1 MTKSID
7 VLSGNSLKIIALIAM
22 TLDHIGYLLL
32 PQYPILRIIGRI
44 SFPIFSYMI
53 AEGCRYT
60 KNRTR
65 YLLTIFGF
73 GLVFQVVYY
82 VADKSL
88 LQGVFISF
96 SLGILLIFSIE
107 NFLKRRTFCS
117 ITEAAFVIGFVVF
130 VCIVLP
136 NILSYT
142 NFKIDYG
149 IFGVLLPVIVYFMP
163 DKFSKLIG
171 LTVAIIGMSFVMG
184 GRQWYAL
191 IAVLILALYNGER
204 GKLKIKNFFYLYY
217 PLHLVVIYCLKILWR

>member
-1 MTKSID
+1 MTKSFN

-22 TLDHIGYLLL
+22 TIDHIGYLLL

-65 YLLTIFGF
+65 YLLTIFGL

-88 LQGVFISF
+88 LQGIFISF
-96 SLGILLIFSIE
+96 SLGISLIFSIE
-107 NFLKRRTFCS
+107 NFLKRRTICS
-117 ITEAAFVIGFVVF
+117 ITIVAFVIGFVVL
-130 VCIVLP
+130 VCIILP

-171 LTVAIIGMSFVMG
+171 LTVAIIGMSLMMG

-217 PLHLVVIYCLKILWR
+217 PLHLVVIYCLKMLWR

>member
-1 MTKSID
+1 MTKSFN

-22 TLDHIGYLLL
+22 TIDHIGYLLL

-60 KNRTR
+60 KNRAR
-65 YLLTIFGF
+65 YLLTIFGL

-88 LQGVFISF
+88 LQGIFISF
-96 SLGILLIFSIE
+96 SLGISLIFSIE
-107 NFLKRRTFCS
+107 NFLKRRTFWS
-117 ITEAAFVIGFVVF
+117 ITVATFVIGFVVF

-136 NILSYT
+136 NMLSHST
-142 NFKIDYG
+142 FKIDYG

-163 DKFSKLIG
+163 DKISKLMG
-171 LTVAIIGMSFVMG
+171 LTIAIIGMSLTMS

-191 IAVLILALYNGER
+191 IAVLLLALYNGER
-204 GKLKIKNFFYLYY
+204 GKLKLKNFFYIYY
-217 PLHLVVIYCLKILWR
+217 PLHLVVIYCLKMFWR